1 MLKKIAI
8 LLAVLLVPV
17 MAFSSGDTIGR
28 DHWSY
33 KDIKS
38 LVDSGVITK
47 PLTKETLTRAEVV
60 EYINDGISNVFAA
73 TKAPASSSSD
83 AELSAQIDKLYNL
96 VKAYMTD
103 MMRTEQK
110 LDSILETI
118 GDLKVKKESIEK
130 RQDRLLNAMG
140 MRINGESSAY
150 MTDVLLFG
158 SKYIAAAAPAQRYRP
173 ITQYLDLK
181 FSLNA
186 TKELYAEATFR
197 LENVYG
203 GFWGSM
209 DIYGLRRFFIQGQ
222 YPVSFIF
229 GDYQGKL
236 TPFTL
241 WAVDDERPYEAK
253 VFSDKRDMNKRE
265 LYLLDNTWPLSGA
278 KVQTIME
285 LFDVI
290 DVDITMMGARLGEAQ
305 KSYTQR
311 FTPASGLFVNNNQFV
326 HDQYLIAGRIGTS
339 LPESL
344 GLPLKVNV
352 GLNMSEI
359 VDSKDTGN
367 NITLPAIDNTVYSGD
382 LDVKVKFG
390 EGMEA
395 GIKGEYANSNYTHN
409 KGFKNY
415 VPGTALK
422 VALDVKAFDSII
434 NASFSSVG
442 NSFTAYAAQTRI
454 YPAQFGTLASPASFL
469 NPDYLT
475 QNSCWNIMPPPNFPS
490 SYLLGNRIY
499 PFTSYV
505 PNINVGYVAS
515 PASSAHL
522 GVADARGN
530 LYAYPIYVN
539 NTLPY
544 GDSTPNRQ
552 VIKLKYSGNYADGLI
567 QPSASYIMANELLST
582 MAVTYTVK
590 ARNFTVIEAGLKS
603 EFELLMPFSLT
614 VGFKS
619 EDTNNGEANSIAFAS
634 TTIDAGLE
642 ATIIKKKLKVYAG
655 YKNNNFSGNEIML
668 VGTSAVDDSNGYARR
683 NFDTSITTMGVGFEY
698 FVAKPALIG
707 MSFSTTILNDLRPG
721 FEHINSFTAQELDIK
736 VSISF

>member
-1 MLKKIAI
+1 MLKKISI

-17 MAFSSGDTIGR
+17 FIFSAGDTISS

-60 EYINDGISNVFAA
+60 EYINDGVHNVFAA
-73 TKAPASSSSD
+73 NAMASSTSASD
-83 AELSAQIDKLYNL
+83 TELLAQIDKLYNL

-118 GDLKVKKESIEK
+118 GDLKVKKEQIEK
-130 RQDRLLNAMG
+130 RQDRLLSAMG

-150 MTDVLLFG
+150 MTDVLLYGNAFR
-158 SKYIAAAAPAQRYRP
+158 SIINPQPQRYRP

-186 TKELYAEATFR
+186 TKELYSEATFR

-209 DIYGLRRFFIQGQ
+209 DSYGLRRFFIEGK

-241 WAVDDERPYEAK
+241 WSVDDERPYEAK
-253 VFSDKRDMNKRE
+253 IFSDKRDMNKKE

-278 KVQTIME
+278 KLQTIVE
-285 LFDVI
+285 VFDTV
-290 DVDITMMGARLGEAQ
+290 DVNVTAMGARLGQAGRTYYE
-305 KSYTQR
+305 KYNYGTGR
-311 FTPASGLFVNNNQFV
+311 FGMSTLL
-326 HDQYLIAGRIGTS
+326 HDQYMMAGRIDSGIPDM
-339 LPESL
+339 L
-344 GLPLKVNV
+344 NI
-352 GLNMSEI
+352 GLNYSEI
-359 VDSKDTGN
+359 VDSKDTG
-367 NITLPAIDNTVYSGD
+367 TYTAPALDNTVYSGTIEG
-382 LDVKVKFG
+382 LIKFG

-395 GIKGEYANSNYTHN
+395 KAAGEYAMSNYTYN
-409 KGFKNY
+409 KGYKNY
-415 VPGTALK
+415 IPGTALK
-422 VALDVKAFDSII
+422 GEVEVKGFDSKI
-434 NASFSSVG
+434 NAVYSSVG

-454 YPAQFGTLASPASFL
+454 YPSQFGTLDPAYASFY

-475 QNSCWNIMPPPNFPS
+475 QNSCWNIAAAPP
-490 SYLLGNRIY
+490 SYTLGGRTN

-505 PNINVGYVAS
+505 PNINVSYGTGAGSAAS
-515 PASSAHL
+515 GIASATGS
-522 GVADARGN
+522 
-530 LYAYPIYVN
+530 LYGYPIYVN

-552 VIKLKYSGNYADGLI
+552 AIKFKYSGNYMDGLI
-567 QPSASYIMANELLST
+567 QPSLNYIMANEIYST
-582 MAVTYTVK
+582 VPVTYTVK
-590 ARNFTVIEAGLKS
+590 ARNFSVIEGGVKS
-603 EFELLMPFSLT
+603 EFVMAIPFTAML
-614 VGFKS
+614 GYRM
-619 EDTNNGEANSIAFAS
+619 EDTNNSQSIAFTS
-634 TTIDAGLE
+634 TTLDAGLE
-642 ATIIKKKLKVYAG
+642 ATLIKKKFKVYAG
-655 YKNNNFSGNEIML
+655 YKNTAF
-668 VGTSAVDDSNGYARR
+668 NGY
-683 NFDTSITTMGVGFEY
+683 EY
-698 FVAKPALIG
+698 AVTGAIVTLPHYDAVMNAIGIGMEYNVAKPAVIG
-707 MSFSTTILNDLRPG
+707 MSFTTTSMQNNLNRAL
-721 FEHINSFTAQELDIK
+721 NYSAQELDIK